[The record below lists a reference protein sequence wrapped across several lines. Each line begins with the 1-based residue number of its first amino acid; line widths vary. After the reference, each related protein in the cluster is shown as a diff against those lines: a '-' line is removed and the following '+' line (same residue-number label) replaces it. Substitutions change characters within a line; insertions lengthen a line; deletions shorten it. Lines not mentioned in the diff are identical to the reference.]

1 MPRPERW
8 PTFSSPIARR
18 CTLPLLAQ
26 LAFDLALSWRVLVV
40 LDGCTL
46 LLWHSP
52 NSLERA
58 MSTTSSKRT
67 AYSLVGALIALVVLS
82 STVHRWNSG
91 GDSHLDRL
99 NPTVF
104 LRDPTNSL
112 SYRNHL
118 ERTTSPS
125 SQITHSPTLTF
136 DHIYVLSLPTR
147 QDRREQMEEL
157 AKAHGLRI
165 TFVDAVNKKEPFIR
179 WIAERAVEVRA
190 ERLEIMARARKVDV
204 STLGGLH
211 IGNDWLVQTPSPD
224 SPRPFPPRNDPR
236 YASHGGNWVEYLE
249 AHASAGTLDQLVP
262 SDPQLNVTAALW
274 DPNERI
280 AGRQVNEGVISTFWG
295 HTRAIKMILE
305 NGDRSALVLEDDVDV
320 EWDLERLWSRIER
333 RLPEDWE
340 SAFLGHCWGKELLK
354 PQYLHPNLHRSSI
367 PLCLHAYALSS
378 AGASHAL
385 SLLLNPWT
393 AYQTAVD
400 TAFPSFISFKLL
412 NSFSVDP
419 PFIIQ
424 RKDGPSDIQQ
434 GVGSKWRGL
443 LMDSTVERIR
453 RAKGLEVWE
462 DMYDENNLDPATVF
476 RCVRARAAFDS
487 LAFYQRA

>member
-1 MPRPERW
+1 
-8 PTFSSPIARR
+8 
-18 CTLPLLAQ
+18 
-26 LAFDLALSWRVLVV
+26 
-40 LDGCTL
+40 
-46 LLWHSP
+46 
-52 NSLERA
+52 

-118 ERTTSPS
+118 ERTTSPP

-165 TFVDAVNKKEPFIR
+165 TFVDAVNKNEPFIR

-224 SPRPFPPRNDPR
+224 SARPFPPRNDPR

-354 PQYLHPNLHRSSI
+354 PQYLHPHLHRSSI

-400 TAFPSFISFKLL
+400 TAFPSFISFNLL

-419 PFIIQ
+419 PLIIQ

-476 RCVRARAAFDS
+476 RYGTTRKCH
-487 LAFYQRA
+487 